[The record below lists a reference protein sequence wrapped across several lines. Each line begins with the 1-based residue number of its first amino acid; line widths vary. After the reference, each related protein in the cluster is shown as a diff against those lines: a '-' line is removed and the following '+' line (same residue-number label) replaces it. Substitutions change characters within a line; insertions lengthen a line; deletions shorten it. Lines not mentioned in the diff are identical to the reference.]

1 MEKFFFLKFSSADKR
16 FTFWV
21 NASEATFNKFL
32 LGYEETKVNL

>member
-1 MEKFFFLKFSSADKR
+1 MERVFFKFSSATKH
-16 FTFWV
+16 FKFWV